1 MSELVIIK
9 PVGKPL
15 PFSFDILSSVFQ
27 YGNLCFT
34 KYPADM
40 PDYFKQAFPDG
51 MSYERSFLFEDGGV
65 ATASW
70 NIRYICNFSQLWHS
84 ENIGRRNE
92 ILKNIFDAEQ
102 GVAILKATLS
112 CDSFPKTHL
121 NDIQVGKNHIKSIV
135 T

>member
-1 MSELVIIK
+1 MSELVIIN
-9 PVGKPL
+9 PAGKPL

-27 YGNLCFT
+27 YGNRCFT

-51 MSYERSFLFEDGGV
+51 MSYERSFLFEDGAV

-70 NIRYICNFSQLWHS
+70 KIRYKCNFFQLWHS
-84 ENIGRRNE
+84 QNILKRNY
-92 ILKNIFDAEQ
+92 IFKNIFNAEQ
-102 GVAILKATLS
+102 GVAILKVTFS
-112 CDSFPKTHL
+112 CDSLPETHFV
-121 NDIQVGKNHIKSIV
+121 DVQVGKNYVKSIL

>member
-9 PVGKPL
+9 PVGRPL
-15 PFSFDILSSVFQ
+15 PFFFDILSSVFQ

-40 PDYFKQAFPDG
+40 PDYFKQTFPDG
-51 MSYERSFLFEDGGV
+51 MSYQRSFLFEDGGV

-84 ENIGRRNE
+84 ENIERRN
-92 ILKNIFDAEQ
+92 
-102 GVAILKATLS
+102 
-112 CDSFPKTHL
+112 
-121 NDIQVGKNHIKSIV
+121 
-135 T
+135 

>member
-27 YGNLCFT
+27 YGNRCFT

-40 PDYFKQAFPDG
+40 ADYFKQAFPDG

-70 NIRYICNFSQLWHS
+70 NIRYKCNFFQLWHS
-84 ENIGRRNE
+84 ENI
-92 ILKNIFDAEQ
+92 LKI
-102 GVAILKATLS
+102 
-112 CDSFPKTHL
+112 H
-121 NDIQVGKNHIKSIV
+121 
-135 T
+135 